1 MIDII
6 LSILSSQHFLTMAFR
21 EISFLAVHTEEA
33 VISLQGMLNPTK
45 SPIEQ
50 GAYPLA
56 V

>member
-6 LSILSSQHFLTMAFR
+6 LSILSSQNFLTMTFR

-33 VISLQGMLNPTK
+33 VISLQEMLNPTK
-45 SPIEQ
+45 SPIKQ
-50 GAYPLA
+50 RACPVA